1 MLAKVLSAALIGI
14 DAHLIDVEVDIA
26 GGLPQ
31 FSVVGLPDAT
41 VRESRDRVRSALK
54 NTGFHFPAKKIT
66 VNLAPAGIKKEGPG
80 LDLAIA
86 IAILV
91 AEEVIPPEKVRGR
104 VCVGELSLDGHI
116 KPIAG
121 ALSIGI
127 ACQPGQILLLP
138 AENSQEAAMVQGVT
152 AYPLHTLPEAVAFLN
167 DTLSLDPVHADR
179 DRLFTTRPTEEDDY
193 GEVKGQD
200 QAKRALEIAAAGGHN
215 LLMVGPPGSGK
226 TMLAKRLPTILPLM
240 EPEEAI
246 ETTRVHSVSGQLRAG
261 HPLLTVRPFRAP
273 HHSISD
279 AGLIGGGTIP
289 RPGEVSLAHNGV
301 LFLDE
306 SPEFRR
312 PVLDGLRQPLED
324 GHVTLTRASGSLRY
338 PARFI
343 LIAAMNPCP
352 CGYYGDRTRE
362 CICTPQQIRRYRAK
376 LSGPLQDRI
385 DMHIEVP
392 PVSVRDLHDQ
402 GPMPENSATIR
413 SRVLEARNRQLQRY
427 RKDGIHTN
435 AQLKPRLLKRYCGLE
450 PSARELFE
458 QALTKLGLSARA
470 HGRIVRVA
478 RTIAD
483 LAGSDTIEPM
493 HLAEAIQYRSVDRRM
508 DF

>member
-1 MLAKVLSAALIGI
+1 MLAKVLSAALVGI

-66 VNLAPAGIKKEGPG
+66 VNLAPAGIKKEGSG
-80 LDLAIA
+80 LDLAMA

-91 AEEVIPPEKVRGR
+91 AEEVIPPENVRD
-104 VCVGELSLDGHI
+104 VICVGELSLDGQI
-116 KPIAG
+116 KGVTG

-127 ACQPGQILLLP
+127 ACRTDHRLLLP

-152 AYPLHTLPEAVAFLN
+152 AYPLHTLPEAVAFLQGAI
-167 DTLSLDPVHADR
+167 SLAPAHVDREQFFTIRPVTD
-179 DRLFTTRPTEEDDY
+179 DDY
-193 GEVKGQD
+193 GDVKGQD
-200 QAKRALEIAAAGGHN
+200 HAKRALEIAAAGGHN

-246 ETTRVHSVSGQLRAG
+246 ETTRVHSVAGQLTSA
-261 HPLLTVRPFRAP
+261 HPVLTIRPFRAP

-279 AGLIGGGTIP
+279 AGLIGGGTVP

-324 GHVTLTRASGSLRY
+324 GQVTLTRASGSLRY
-338 PARFI
+338 PARFM

-362 CICTPQQIRRYRAK
+362 CLCTPQQIRRYRAK

-402 GPMPENSATIR
+402 GPMPESSATIR
-413 SRVLEARNRQLQRY
+413 SRVLAARDRQRHRY
-427 RKDGIHTN
+427 RQDGIHTN
-435 AQLKPRLLKRYCGLE
+435 AQLKPRLLKRYCGLDA
-450 PSARELFE
+450 PARDLLEE
-458 QALTKLGLSARA
+458 ALTKLGLSARA

-478 RTIAD
+478 KTIAD
-483 LAGSDTIEPM
+483 LAGADTIEPS
-493 HLAEAIQYRSVDRRM
+493 HLAEAIQYRSLDRRM
-508 DF
+508 EF